1 MIKAIAKI
9 KGLGVYQNYTKP
21 AGTQDFAVKN
31 LIYGWNYSGKTTL
44 SRLFAQLETKTPN
57 PDLGGCEFSFETN
70 DQPITEKVYQQCD
83 LTVRVFNSDF
93 VRANLHFDG
102 GGFNP
107 ILLLGRESEEAQEKI
122 DRLIDRNKKSGATRR
137 KIDNKLEGIDAAI
150 ADAKTAAAKNIRQLL
165 KIDPYTA
172 THLGNDALA
181 VGVLDSQLL
190 SEKELTDN
198 LELALTPDNKKP
210 TSVDELLASPSI
222 DSLHKEAVAVLEA
235 TPSFS
240 NTIQHLEDNPSI
252 ERWVETGLHI
262 HTAAGP
268 CEFCGNTVTNERLD
282 AFRAHF
288 SKDLAN
294 HKQKVEG
301 LLKRVQSAEFKLDLP
316 KEVEFN
322 PQFRDAYR
330 EAAVPLPTAIAAF
343 NQAVKTLAEDVQRK
357 VNDSRKAMAPAPLG
371 EGLARAITDI
381 VATINA
387 LIKSNNELAANFN
400 EARTEAQ
407 RKVKYHYVQQFIDA
421 QKAAGHDSKKDRL
434 VKRNARVKT
443 YAEKMQPEIAK
454 LQALISQA
462 QRGREKINERLASM
476 LGSEA
481 LQIEVFNDSVSN
493 QERFRLVR
501 KNAQHARNI
510 SEGERTAIAFSYFL
524 TKLQE
529 LQPEQ
534 FEETIVYI
542 DDPVSSLDA
551 NHIFQ
556 VNAAINDLFFHK
568 VKNAQ
573 GNESWS
579 TSCKQLFVATHNF
592 EFFNLLRE
600 LKPDG
605 DNQSRLYLVKRTG
618 DLLST
623 FGNMPKSL
631 SRYGSEYQFLF
642 DKIYAFHNAADK
654 TDHDLLMMLPNAV
667 RRFLELYTYSRIP
680 GGYKETVDQRAIDL
694 FGKEKSKCIL
704 KFLHTFSHA
713 NTIERLAGNNELI
726 FLLDQTVKDLFDE
739 IEQND
744 KRHWNALRTAV
755 QL

>member
-9 KGLGVYQNYTKP
+9 AGLGVYQNYAKP

-44 SRLFAQLETKTPN
+44 SRLFALLETKTPN
-57 PDLGGCEFSFETN
+57 PDLGGCEFDIETA
-70 DQPITEKVYQQCD
+70 DRLITERNYQQCA

-93 VRANLHFDG
+93 VRANLHFEG

-107 ILLLGRESEEAQEKI
+107 ILLLGKESEEAQEKI
-122 DRLIDRNKKSGATRR
+122 DRLTDRIKKSAAIRR
-137 KIDNKLEGIDAAI
+137 KIDGKVEGIDTAI
-150 ADAKTAAAKNIRQLL
+150 AEAKTAAAKNIRQLL

-172 THLGNDALA
+172 THLSNDIL
-181 VGVLDSQLL
+181 VVSHRNSQLL
-190 SEKELTDN
+190 GEKDLADD
-198 LELALTPDNKKP
+198 LALALTPDNKKP
-210 TSVDELLASPSI
+210 TTVDELLGSPSL
-222 DSLHKEAVAVLEA
+222 DSLYEEAVTVLAA

-240 NTIQHLEDNPSI
+240 NTIQHLEDNPPI
-252 ERWVETGLHI
+252 ERWVEAGLHI
-262 HTAAGP
+262 HTAAGI
-268 CEFCGNTVTNERLD
+268 CEFCGNTVMNERLE
-282 AFRAHF
+282 AIRAHF
-288 SKDLAN
+288 SKDLAD
-294 HKQKVEG
+294 HKQKIEG
-301 LLKRVQSAEFKLDLP
+301 LLKRVQSAKFDLYLP
-316 KEVEFN
+316 KEVEFD

-330 EAAVPLPTAIAAF
+330 KAAAPLPNAIATF
-343 NQAVKTLAEDVQRK
+343 NQAVETLADDVQRK
-357 VNDSRKAMAPAPLG
+357 IDDSRKAMVPTPQV
-371 EGLARAITDI
+371 EGLARSIADI
-381 VATINA
+381 VSAINA

-400 EARTEAQ
+400 EARSEAQ
-407 RKVKYHYVQQFIDA
+407 RKVKYHYVQQSIDA
-421 QKAAGHDSKKDRL
+421 QTVAGHDRKKGRLLRRKDR
-434 VKRNARVKT
+434 VNA
-443 YAEKMQPEIAK
+443 YAQRIQPEIAK

-462 QRGREKINERLASM
+462 QRGREKVNERLASM

-481 LQIEVFNDSVSN
+481 LQIEVFNDSTSD

-501 KNAQHARNI
+501 KNGTPARNV
-510 SEGERTAIAFSYFL
+510 SDGERTAIAFSYFL

-529 LQPEQ
+529 LQPEE
-534 FEETIVYI
+534 FKETIVYI

-573 GNESWS
+573 GNDAW
-579 TSCKQLFVATHNF
+579 TTRCRQLFVATHNF
-592 EFFNLLRE
+592 EFFHLMRE

-605 DNQSRLYLVKRTG
+605 DNQSRLYLVSRTA
-618 DLLST
+618 DLAST

-631 SRYGSEYQFLF
+631 SRYASEYQFLF
-642 DKIYAFHNAADK
+642 DKIYAFYNATDK
-654 TDHDLLMMLPNAV
+654 TDQEILMLLPNAV

-680 GGYKETVDQRAIDL
+680 GGYKETVDQRAIEL
-694 FGKEKSKCIL
+694 FGKETSKCIL

-726 FLLDQTVKDLFDE
+726 FLLEQTVKDLFHE

-744 KRHWNALRTAV
+744 NRHWNALTTAV
-755 QL
+755 GP